1 MIWRLG
7 LPVALLALLLII
19 APAYADEMVLFPTVD
34 ALEATFIP
42 PRDRIDLA
50 RRLRGVSEFSVPP
63 SEPPQYAVGDRD
75 TFYVGSG
82 DAGGKRAVE
91 AELRMIGEQI
101 ALWVDVRGTI
111 PDDDLRRLADEFDR
125 RIHPEVIAL
134 WGAERTL
141 GVDGDPRIHGL
152 FALGFGRSTIAY
164 FASDNSYPVEA
175 VPTSSARD
183 MLFFSLDYF
192 AGQPMSQ
199 DAFSVAAHELQH
211 LIRHTIQP
219 NEETWVNEGL
229 SLFTEHHLYDRF
241 LGEALSFLAMPDTQL
256 NDWQETPSLRIND
269 YGAAGLFMV
278 YLYQQIGLEGMQAFS
293 ADNAPRGWTSLD
305 RVLSALGRE
314 SAFGVS
320 PADDLFADWVV
331 ANLVGD
337 RASAQ
342 YGYPSLRGMRT
353 QARADQIDALEADF
367 TADARQYA
375 ADYYGLLN
383 GSGTTVDLTVTLDA
397 EAPLIPS
404 DANQTPFFYSNRA
417 DMSNTRL
424 TRAFDL
430 SNVDAAVL
438 EYDLWFH
445 IERDWDYGYVM
456 ISADDGA
463 TWAIQSTERTTTR
476 DPHFVAYGA
485 GYSGMS
491 GGWVRERVPLDA
503 YAGQEILV
511 RFEMITDDAVT
522 QPGMAVDN
530 ITIDAIGYAA
540 DFDDDD
546 DGWIAEG
553 WLRTDNRLPQRA
565 WVQLIYIS
573 GAEVNVQRWLHPG
586 GEARFSYETPFD
598 ASFVHL
604 AITPLAPVTTVPA
617 DYRVVM
623 NLTPRQRP

>member
-1 MIWRLG
+1 MIRRLG
-7 LPVALLALLLII
+7 LPLALLALLLII
-19 APAYADEMVLFPTVD
+19 ASAYADETVLFPTVD
-34 ALEATFIP
+34 ALETTFIP

-50 RRLRGVSEFSVPP
+50 RRLRGVTEFPTPP
-63 SEPPQYAVGDRD
+63 SEPPVYAVGDRA

-82 DAGGKRAVE
+82 DAGGTRAVE
-91 AELRMIGEQI
+91 AELRMIGRHI
-101 ALWVDVRGTI
+101 LLWVDTRGSL
-111 PDDDLRRLADEFDR
+111 PDDELKRLAEEFDR
-125 RIHPEVIAL
+125 RIYPDVIAL
-134 WGAERTL
+134 WGAERTT

-152 FALGFGRSTIAY
+152 FARGLGRSVIAY
-164 FASDNSYPVEA
+164 FASDHSYPVEA

-192 AGQPMSQ
+192 ETQPMGQ

-229 SLFTEHHLYDRF
+229 SLFTEHYLYNRF
-241 LGEALSFLAMPDTQL
+241 LGEGLSFLAMPDTQL
-256 NDWQETPSLRIND
+256 NNWEENPAQRIND

-305 RVLSALGRE
+305 RVLRGLEME

-331 ANLVGD
+331 ANLIGD
-337 RASAQ
+337 HASSR
-342 YGYPSLRGMRT
+342 YGYPSLFGMRT
-353 QARADQIDALEADF
+353 QAHADQVGALEADF
-367 TADARQYA
+367 SADARQYA
-375 ADYYGLLN
+375 TDYYWLLD
-383 GSGTTVDLTVTLDA
+383 GSGKTLDLTVTLDE
-397 EAPLIPS
+397 EARLIPS
-404 DANQTPFFYSNRA
+404 GDNPTPFFYSNRA

-424 TRAFDL
+424 TRTFDL
-430 SNVDAAVL
+430 TGVSSAAL
-438 EYDLWFH
+438 EFDLWFH

-456 ISADDGA
+456 ISGDGGA
-463 TWAIQSTERTTTR
+463 TWDIQSTERTTTR
-476 DPHFVAYGA
+476 DPHRVAYGA

-491 GGWVRERVPLDA
+491 GGWVRERIPLDA
-503 YAGQEILV
+503 YAGREILV

-530 ITIDAIGYAA
+530 IAIDAIGYAA
-540 DFDDDD
+540 DFDEDDD
-546 DGWIAEG
+546 DWIAEG

-565 WVQLIYIS
+565 WVQLVYRLGSEIR
-573 GAEVNVQRWLHPG
+573 VQRWLHPG
-586 GEARFSYETPFD
+586 GEAQFTYETPFD
-598 ASFVHL
+598 AAFVHL
-604 AITPLAPVTTVPA
+604 AISPIAPVTTVPA

>member
-1 MIWRLG
+1 MIRRLG
-7 LPVALLALLLII
+7 LILVLLALLGS
-19 APAYADEMVLFPTVD
+19 APTYADEIAPFPTLD
-34 ALEATFIP
+34 ALETTFIP
-42 PRDRIDLA
+42 PRDRVDLA
-50 RRLRGVSEFSVPP
+50 RRLRGVTEFSSPP
-63 SEPPQYAVGDRD
+63 SEPPQYAIGDRD

-82 DAGGKRAVE
+82 DAGGTRAVE
-91 AELRMIGEQI
+91 AELHMIGQHI

-125 RIHPEVIAL
+125 RIYPEVIAL
-134 WGAERTL
+134 WGAERTT

-152 FALGFGRSTIAY
+152 FARGFGRSIIAY
-164 FASDNSYPVEA
+164 FASDHSYPVEA

-211 LIRHTIQP
+211 LIRHTLQP

-229 SLFTEHHLYDRF
+229 SLFTEHHLYNRF
-241 LGEALSFLAMPDTQL
+241 LGEGLSFLAAPDTQL
-256 NDWQETPSLRIND
+256 NDWAETPSLRIND

-305 RVLSALGRE
+305 RVLRRLGME

-337 RASAQ
+337 PASAR
-342 YGYPSLRGMRT
+342 YGYPSLVGMRT
-353 QARADQIDALEADF
+353 QARAELISALEADF

-375 ADYYGLLN
+375 ADYYTLLN
-383 GSGTTVDLTVTLDA
+383 GSGKTVDLTVTLDK
-397 EAPLIPS
+397 EARLIPS
-404 DANQTPFFYSNRA
+404 DSNVTPFFYSNRA
-417 DMSNTRL
+417 DMSSTRL

-430 SNVDAAVL
+430 TDVNNAAL
-438 EYDLWFH
+438 EFDLWFH

-463 TWAIQSTERTTTR
+463 TWAIQSTERMTTH
-476 DPHFVAYGA
+476 DPHRVAYGA

-503 YAGQEILV
+503 YAGREILV

-530 ITIDAIGYAA
+530 VTIDAIGYAA
-540 DFDDDD
+540 DFDEDD

-565 WVQLIYIS
+565 WVQLIHVS
-573 GAEVNVQRWLHPG
+573 GAKVNVQRWLHPG
-586 GEARFSYETPFD
+586 GEARFTYEMP
-598 ASFVHL
+598 AEARFVHL
-604 AITPLAPVTTVPA
+604 AISPLAPVTTVPA
-617 DYRVVM
+617 DYRIVM
-623 NLTPRQRP
+623 NLTPRHRP